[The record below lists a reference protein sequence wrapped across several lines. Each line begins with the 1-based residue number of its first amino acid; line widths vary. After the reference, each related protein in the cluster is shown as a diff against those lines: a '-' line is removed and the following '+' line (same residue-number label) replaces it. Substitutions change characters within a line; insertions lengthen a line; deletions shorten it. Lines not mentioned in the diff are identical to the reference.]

1 MGVQQVRRS
10 QFITTY
16 GPGSILEGTFGPRVL
31 LMTDQGL
38 FQPLRLTPHQL
49 EISDRRLQEAVRGR
63 VFSLP
68 SNVQLG
74 LPDDRYVY
82 RTGSFPVWK
91 LCTTDGVLY
100 RDRCPRCNRRERSQA
115 VRFVAACDLGH
126 LDDVDW
132 SYGVHRNRGCLPD
145 YFEWRGGGGTLA
157 ETRLRC
163 PECNAER
170 SLGTI
175 YYDSR
180 LPCSGRHPEREAGGS
195 AFRPG
200 CPSNARVTHRGA
212 LNLRIPELRSVLIIP
227 PISTSLHRLLNNPSI
242 RSALGAAMTLL
253 GQVPSFD
260 QIGRMLDDLVQRN
273 DISEATRDEVLSHHP
288 DELGQA
294 VSDVLDYRPSTS
306 RLEILQEEFTALR
319 RAAVHGAPPV
329 PPAPGVTHH
338 FEVPRIGVQIVET
351 AGVRLKVVPV
361 TRLTVIMAQV
371 GYRRLDPQNGRLVD
385 ISHQADG
392 QVWYPGVELRGEGI
406 FIEAAEDLR
415 LDGSSVADWLE
426 LYDGGSQ
433 GYEPH
438 LFSDA
443 SQPVEMSPLFVW
455 WHSLAHRLITALAV
469 DSGYSA
475 AAIRERVYLHED
487 RGGILLYSSQAAGDG
502 TYGGLIG
509 LLPEM
514 DRIIRLALQ
523 DVEVC
528 SNDPFCADIRI
539 RSGGH
544 LGAACFACVM
554 VSETSCEHRNMWLD
568 RRVLVEN
575 RGR

>member
-1 MGVQQVRRS
+1 
-10 QFITTY
+10 
-16 GPGSILEGTFGPRVL
+16 
-31 LMTDQGL
+31 
-38 FQPLRLTPHQL
+38 
-49 EISDRRLQEAVRGR
+49 
-63 VFSLP
+63 
-68 SNVQLG
+68 
-74 LPDDRYVY
+74 
-82 RTGSFPVWK
+82 
-91 LCTTDGVLY
+91 
-100 RDRCPRCNRRERSQA
+100 
-115 VRFVAACDLGH
+115 
-126 LDDVDW
+126 
-132 SYGVHRNRGCLPD
+132 
-145 YFEWRGGGGTLA
+145 
-157 ETRLRC
+157 
-163 PECNAER
+163 
-170 SLGTI
+170 
-175 YYDSR
+175 
-180 LPCSGRHPEREAGGS
+180 
-195 AFRPG
+195 
-200 CPSNARVTHRGA
+200 
-212 LNLRIPELRSVLIIP
+212 
-227 PISTSLHRLLNNPSI
+227 
-242 RSALGAAMTLL
+242 MTLL

-575 RGR
+575 RGRWDPMILVTGGAWTHLGHRTVDAVMEELLAQARRDVVMTVYLATATREFAKHVTGLLERGVEVRLIFNDWTGLSPTLRGGLSELALRFEGLRLFQFVDPEGRGVLHAKAVSVDSIKAIVGSANLSRAGMLWNYEMGVLLEGPDAEEVSRLLYGLISSDKIREVWFEWETQ